1 MMEGRRKQSS
11 IVVTWT
17 GHDYTAQSRR
27 LCDVRMVGTD
37 LRSLREV
44 VIVDDDR

>member
-1 MMEGRRKQSS
+1 MEGRRKQFS
-11 IVVTWT
+11 IVMLWT
-17 GHDYTAQSRR
+17 GHDYTAQSRSLR
-27 LCDVRMVGTD
+27 DVRMVGTD